1 MIDFTQDPR
10 SKIANIISYRLLSY
24 SEKYPNAIP
33 IQLVSYYAKD
43 ICCPTSIILK
53 LYQEKFTIE
62 EFKRIPTG
70 IIFSILKSAGY
81 SKIE

>member
-1 MIDFTQDPR
+1 MIDFTQDLRP
-10 SKIANIISYRLLSY
+10 KIADIISYRLLSY
-24 SEKYPNAIP
+24 NKTYPNATP
-33 IQLVSYYAKD
+33 VQLISYYAKD
-43 ICCPTSIILK
+43 ISCPTSIILK

-70 IIFSILKSAGY
+70 IIFGILKSAGY